1 MITQKQLKSFVEV
14 NQIIN
19 MDDLMEQT
27 GLTYEEIEEI
37 FKDNKEGINDLE
49 GRMEYNRSMFQ
60 VRI

>member
-1 MITQKQLKSFVEV
+1 MITQKQLKTFVEV

>member
-37 FKDNKEGINDLE
+37 FKDNKEGINDME
-49 GRMEYNRSMFQ
+49 GRMEYNRSMFMA
-60 VRI
+60 RI

>member
-1 MITQKQLKSFVEV
+1 MAKIKGGVAY
-14 NQIIN
+14 
-19 MDDLMEQT
+19 
-27 GLTYEEIEEI
+27 GYEEIEEI

>member
-49 GRMEYNRSMFQ
+49 GRMEYNRSMFMA
-60 VRI
+60 RI